1 MKYIKKFEKSSENN
15 IEKYEIGDYVLFKK
29 NIISD
34 WKSAAR
40 YTVFKHAKII
50 GINTKGR
57 NFILEVISDG
67 TPDIFYVPP
76 RFFERKLTIKEIE
89 EFDLKYQALKYNL

>member
-1 MKYIKKFEKSSENN
+1 
-15 IEKYEIGDYVLFKK
+15 
-29 NIISD
+29 
-34 WKSAAR
+34 
-40 YTVFKHAKII
+40 
-50 GINTKGR
+50 
-57 NFILEVISDG
+57 VISDG